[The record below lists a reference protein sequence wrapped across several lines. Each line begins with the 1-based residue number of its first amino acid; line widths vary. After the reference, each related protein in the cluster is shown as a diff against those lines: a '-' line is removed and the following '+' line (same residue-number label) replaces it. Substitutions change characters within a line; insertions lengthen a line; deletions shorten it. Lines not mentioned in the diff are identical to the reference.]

1 MNVELISDIVDYGI
15 LGVLGLMGFI
25 VLFFWIERLLYYR
38 KVQVEKYD
46 TQEELELDITN
57 HLSIVSSF
65 GANAP
70 YIGLLGTVM
79 GIIVTFYSLG
89 EGGDL
94 DARHIMTSLALA
106 LKATAMGLVVAI
118 PAIFFYNHLSRK
130 CDVLLTHWKIV
141 QRGRNAT
148 QTI

>member
-1 MNVELISDIVDYGI
+1 MNVGLISDMVDYGV
-15 LGVLGLMGFI
+15 LGLLGLMGFV

-38 KVQVEKYD
+38 TVKVENY
-46 TQEELELDITN
+46 TTEEALELD
-57 HLSIVSSF
+57 LSNNLSVISSF

-70 YIGLLGTVM
+70 YIGLLGTVL

-89 EGGDL
+89 QGGDL
-94 DARHIMTSLALA
+94 DARQIMTSLALA

-130 CDVLLTHWKIV
+130 CDVMMTRWKIV
-141 QRGRNAT
+141 QKER
-148 QTI
+148 

>member
-1 MNVELISDIVDYGI
+1 MNVGLISDMVDYGV
-15 LGVLGLMGFI
+15 LGLLGLMGFV

-38 KVQVEKYD
+38 TVKVENY
-46 TQEELELDITN
+46 TTEEALELD
-57 HLSIVSSF
+57 LSNNLSVISSF

-70 YIGLLGTVM
+70 YIGLLGTVL

-89 EGGDL
+89 QGGDL
-94 DARHIMTSLALA
+94 DARQIMTSLALA

-130 CDVLLTHWKIV
+130 CDVMMTRWKIV
-141 QRGRNAT
+141 QKERNAA
-148 QTI
+148 QAI